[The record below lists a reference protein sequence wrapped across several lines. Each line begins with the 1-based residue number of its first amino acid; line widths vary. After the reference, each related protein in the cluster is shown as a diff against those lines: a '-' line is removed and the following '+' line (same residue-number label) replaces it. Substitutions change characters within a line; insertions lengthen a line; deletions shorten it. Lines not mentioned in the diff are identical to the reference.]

1 MPDQRKGLRTGELME
16 RICDILEVYNELSY
30 REITE
35 IKEFDNIPDWKLELA
50 IKKLLYSGDIVET
63 DSNNYQLKT

>member
-1 MPDQRKGLRTGELME
+1 ME
-16 RICDILEVYNELSY
+16 RICDILEVHNELSY

-50 IKKLLYSGDIVET
+50 IKKLLYSGDIIET
-63 DSNNYQLKT
+63 DSHNYQLNT